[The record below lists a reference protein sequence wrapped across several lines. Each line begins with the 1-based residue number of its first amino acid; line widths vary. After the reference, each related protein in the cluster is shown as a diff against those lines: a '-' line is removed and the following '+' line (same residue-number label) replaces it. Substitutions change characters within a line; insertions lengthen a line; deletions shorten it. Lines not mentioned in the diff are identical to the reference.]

1 MGEESS
7 KVSIF
12 TGIFF
17 FIISSM
23 KKNIPGILFLLAM
36 PCSVLLYIKVEAL
49 SGSEVLGLISAV
61 ALYFVVAIVIALVFN
76 KKEL

>member
-7 KVSIF
+7 KVSNFIGF
-12 TGIFF
+12 FF

>member
-1 MGEESS
+1 
-7 KVSIF
+7 
-12 TGIFF
+12 
-17 FIISSM
+17 M
-23 KKNIPGILFLLAM
+23 KKNIPGILFLFSF
-36 PCSVLLYIKVEAL
+36 PCSVLLYIKVAAL

>member
-7 KVSIF
+7 KVSNF
-12 TGIFF
+12 TGFFF